1 MRNALRRRAIQ
12 PLRRREADYAQA
24 RHLHQ
29 STLKALGRRLL
40 WFGLGAAALVLAA
53 ALALRHYT
61 HPAQVAQLARDL
73 ARTQLG
79 LALDFDGAPR
89 LQLWPAP
96 RLQLQRASL
105 GVPGGAPLLAAASV
119 DLVLPWSTLRGD
131 VLRLERLE
139 LEQPRLDLDA
149 LGAWLDATPPSGVPN
164 LRLGLRLHGGS
175 VLRAGRAVAEGIDLA
190 GDLDLLAWQRWWR
203 GLGSADSV
211 DALLPPGALRLD
223 AARVELGDTRLLGVH
238 LGAEAP

>member
-1 MRNALRRRAIQ
+1 M
-12 PLRRREADYAQA
+12 
-24 RHLHQ
+24 
-29 STLKALGRRLL
+29 
-40 WFGLGAAALVLAA
+40 
-53 ALALRHYT
+53 
-61 HPAQVAQLARDL
+61 
-73 ARTQLG
+73 
-79 LALDFDGAPR
+79 
-89 LQLWPAP
+89 
-96 RLQLQRASL
+96 
-105 GVPGGAPLLAAASV
+105 
-119 DLVLPWSTLRGD
+119 LPWSTLRGD

-164 LRLGLRLHGGS
+164 LRIGLRLHGGS